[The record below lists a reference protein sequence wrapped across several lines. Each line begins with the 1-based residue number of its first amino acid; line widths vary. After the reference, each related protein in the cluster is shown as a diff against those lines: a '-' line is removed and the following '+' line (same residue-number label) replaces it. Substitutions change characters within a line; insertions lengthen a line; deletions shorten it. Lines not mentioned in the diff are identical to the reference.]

1 MWKAVLLATGI
12 SFLIVDAA
20 AASPLG
26 TARHPVASEAGYG
39 VQLVRH
45 RAHRRYVA
53 RRPVYAVRRTGR
65 PGGYVAAPVPYTA
78 PAYVAAP
85 APYYMPAPGL
95 VVPQSVPGDRGDPLH
110 RYYTP
115 GLAPN
120 VGNPSVSPSYQNPAV
135 DDGLLFPNRR

>member
-1 MWKAVLLATGI
+1 MWKASLLATGI
-12 SFLIVDAA
+12 GFLIVDAA

-26 TARHPVASEAGYG
+26 TARHPVASEASHG
-39 VQLVRH
+39 VQLARH

-53 RRPVYAVRRTGR
+53 RRRVHVVRRGGY
-65 PGGYVAAPVPYTA
+65 PGGYVAAPVPYAA

-85 APYYMPAPGL
+85 APYYMAAPGL
-95 VVPQSVPGDRGDPLH
+95 VVPRSVYGDRGDPLH

>member
-1 MWKAVLLATGI
+1 M
-12 SFLIVDAA
+12 
-20 AASPLG
+20 P
-26 TARHPVASEAGYG
+26 
-39 VQLVRH
+39 
-45 RAHRRYVA
+45 
-53 RRPVYAVRRTGR
+53 YA
-65 PGGYVAAPVPYTA
+65 A

-95 VVPQSVPGDRGDPLH
+95 VVPRSVYGDRGDPLH